1 MKTQKNLRGM
11 ASTLVVLAALFIIP
25 FFFASC
31 TSDYDFEEAFVPEKI
46 FIRDTVHVHTTD
58 TIIKEVEKT
67 KIEYVDRPV
76 YVTDT
81 LIQVITKTD
90 TLVVTK
96 TERDTITITEEI
108 IKEVPVIQHD
118 TIYQYIPVEVP
129 VYVTDTVVVEK
140 IVYVEKEV
148 IKYVDRTDTVTVVV
162 HDTVYVETPVNP
174 DPVLPDTP
182 EEWGTIDWEL
192 TQAFGGISWTFD
204 NNMQPTLNA
213 SVITSRGIVSFNSG
227 NAYFYSYDTSK
238 LSGRLSAIPTG
249 SAWTPSYINVKKNPN
264 YFWEYAGLSGVT
276 YNMNG
281 VEILKT
287 VDVELERPFMTTGD
301 AYQFDEE
308 TGYMNIVYTYKD
320 RADETKTVTLFEGY
334 FRK

>member
-11 ASTLVVLAALFIIP
+11 ANILVVLAAIVFSTM
-25 FFFASC
+25 FFASC

-287 VDVELERPFMTTGD
+287 VDVELEKPFMTTGD
-301 AYQFDEE
+301 AYQFNKE

>member
-1 MKTQKNLRGM
+1 MTQKNFRGYAYIM
-11 ASTLVVLAALFIIP
+11 VALISVVSLF
-25 FFFASC
+25 FGSC

-81 LIQVITKTD
+81 LFQIITEHD

-96 TERDTITITEEI
+96 TEYVTVHDTITSEI

-129 VYVTDTVVVEK
+129 VYVTDTIVVEK

-162 HDTVYVETPVNP
+162 HDTVYVETPITP
-174 DPVLPDTP
+174 DTIAPTTP
-182 EEWGTIDWEL
+182 EEWGTIDWEK
-192 TQAFGGISWTFD
+192 TQVYGGISWSFD
-204 NNMQPTLNA
+204 ARMKPVLNA
-213 SVITSRGIVSFNSG
+213 SVITSKGVVSFNSG
-227 NAYFYSYDTSK
+227 NAFFYRYDTNK
-238 LSGRLSAIPTG
+238 LSNRLGAIPTG
-249 SAWTPSYINVKKNPN
+249 NAWIPSYINVRKNPN

-287 VDVELERPFMTTGD
+287 VDVELEKPFMKNGNE
-301 AYQFDEE
+301 YNYNEE
-308 TGYMNIVYTYKD
+308 TGKMVIEYTYKD
-320 RADETKTVTLFEGY
+320 RADETKTVTLFNGT

>member
-1 MKTQKNLRGM
+1 MNTQKEIRGM
-11 ASTLVVLAALFIIP
+11 ASILVVLAALFVVP
-25 FFFASC
+25 FFFGSC

-46 FIRDTVHVHTTD
+46 FVRDTIHIHTTD
-58 TIIKEVEKT
+58 TVIKEVEKT

-118 TIYQYIPVEVP
+118 TIYQYVPVEVP

-140 IVYVEKEV
+140 VVYVEKEV

-182 EEWGTIDWEL
+182 EEWGTIDWDK
-192 TQAFGGISWTFD
+192 TKAFGGISWTFD

-213 SVITSRGIVSFNSG
+213 SVITSKGIVSFNSG

-249 SAWTPSYINVKKNPN
+249 SAWVPSYINVKKNPN
-264 YFWEYAGLSGVT
+264 IFWEYAGLSGVT

-281 VEILKT
+281 VDILKT
-287 VDVELERPFMTTGD
+287 VDVELEKPFMTTGD
-301 AYQFDEE
+301 AYQFNEE

>member
-11 ASTLVVLAALFIIP
+11 ANILVVLAAIVFSTM
-25 FFFASC
+25 FFASC

-90 TLVVTK
+90 TLVATK

-287 VDVELERPFMTTGD
+287 VDVELEKPFMTTGD
-301 AYQFDEE
+301 AYQFNKE

>member
-1 MKTQKNLRGM
+1 MKTQKNFRGM
-11 ASTLVVLAALFIIP
+11 ASILAVLVAMVLTSLV
-25 FFFASC
+25 ASC
-31 TSDYDFEEAFVPEKI
+31 TADYDFEEAFVPEKI